1 MNFHAFTGPA
11 VAVALLIEATGCAH
25 THNAP
30 QGIDETSVEIDL
42 LKKEIADLEGQISS
56 MKWSISLLCQE
67 TSAGC

>member
-11 VAVALLIEATGCAH
+11 VAAALLIGATGCAH
-25 THNAP
+25 PPSAP
-30 QGIDETSVEIDL
+30 PGFDETSVEIDL
-42 LKKEIADLEGQISS
+42 LKTQIADFEGQISS